1 MSSDFWPDEDRTRLS
16 QFTFFNGLGRS
27 IVRRRSALLLF
38 ASSGSC
44 HDRVAVD
51 AGAETQPY
59 EKRAAIADGHCI
71 NSQQKRPHQQAES
84 TELQRRTRC
93 STPVSLRTSK
103 TVLSAVEQ
111 ASDATWGFS
120 GARRSQSA
128 RASGH
133 HAESSKRGDVPK
145 CKVNCPQRLGC
156 SAQCGRCAHSIK
168 RIMDERPTCA
178 SGCAHA
184 HASMH

>member
-1 MSSDFWPDEDRTRLS
+1 MLFRSHDQAAAVNEGSLVSSVSSDFWPDEDRTRLS
-16 QFTFFNGLGRS
+16 QFTFFNGSGRS

-44 HDRVAVD
+44 HDRVAID
-51 AGAETQPY
+51 AGVETQPY

-71 NSQQKRPHQQAES
+71 NSQQKHPHQQAES
-84 TELQRRTRC
+84 TE
-93 STPVSLRTSK
+93 VAK
-103 TVLSAVEQ
+103 E
-111 ASDATWGFS
+111 
-120 GARRSQSA
+120 ARRPRMSEVY
-128 RASGH
+128 AS
-133 HAESSKRGDVPK
+133 
-145 CKVNCPQRLGC
+145 LGC